1 LVEYSQSYGLNEV
14 CDNMQSSNT
23 VFVRTTGVELPGE
36 SSVYKYALEYVT
48 THLLEEFSENRI
60 RLLEGYSILYIQ
72 VSLTIEC
79 SKGQGQECRS
89 RQLIKCYV
97 III

>member
-1 LVEYSQSYGLNEV
+1 
-14 CDNMQSSNT
+14 MQSSNT

-60 RLLEGYSILYIQ
+60 RLLEEYSILYI
-72 VSLTIEC
+72 
-79 SKGQGQECRS
+79 
-89 RQLIKCYV
+89 
-97 III
+97 